1 MKLRYRIIIILYI
14 LSFTASVF
22 IFAAFMSGRSATV
35 EYTAYS
41 QGVYSGDKVFLA
53 VNVAGCGRIFR
64 MDVDG
69 DVRNIFSSTEADEE
83 RVELIDVNNEGVY
96 AVLSTI
102 QQTGT
107 DDDPESAV
115 FYRIVFMDHK
125 LNLLSETETFLLG
138 DDIISGFSAETGG
151 LYLTA
156 LAQDG
161 SYACV
166 YGISNGELKPVG
178 TLSGSQVIVENLR
191 KKQAPEGRFFS
202 QARYGEGDMDVRTDA
217 DAPFGMFRPDEN
229 VAYAVSHMRMSP
241 GQIFKLY
248 GNYILG
254 YIAALLIWFVILF
267 LLVKMFINRNR
278 MFYFVAIAEA
288 VLLVIVGL
296 GVYTVVS
303 RTSEA
308 RTSEHSRFAVISMLS
323 LADEAGITDYVDY
336 SAQGFY
342 ESAQY
347 QEIRHALTDFVKREG
362 NSDIFYDV
370 LIVRLHDSVTVA
382 SASGRNLQSLTSIF
396 GNSVDKISTSL
407 FRGNRFSYEDMVID
421 NQRSRAIAVAD
432 DDTVPDYAIVGIIN
446 DTSDTAD
453 VWVDNRGAIIVFIL
467 VFAFGSILIL
477 GIWYLLSR
485 DMLILESAL
494 SDTALGKELPDRP
507 AVLGR
512 DVKDMWDSMTE
523 ISKRVEELQYSKL
536 RILEAY
542 YRFAP
547 KNIEKFLQKDS
558 IIDVRNGD
566 HISLRGTIATINAK
580 PGSSRDVRGYDRI
593 IGNIGTFQK
602 NHGCMLIGKSPD
614 MSVLQM
620 FMQDYEKN
628 VTSFVTE
635 VFATHNQGNDG
646 LDISVSLFYDK
657 VAFGVAGTDEETTTY
672 ADAER
677 KKLISAANRIVT
689 GLKLGLV
696 ISEDVKERENVTGAL
711 RFIGYIGCGSRYGGI
726 KLYEVLDA
734 YPARVRAA
742 KLAVMNKFN
751 EALNSFYE
759 KDFYISRTL
768 FSDILKETP
777 DDDLVKWYVFESDR
791 YLNESVD
798 EETFRNLHV

>member
-1 MKLRYRIIIILYI
+1 MKLRNRIIIILYI
-14 LSFTASVF
+14 ISFTVSIFVFAS
-22 IFAAFMSGRSATV
+22 FMNGRSATV
-35 EYTAYS
+35 EYTAYT
-41 QGVYSGDKVFLA
+41 QGAYSGDKIFLA
-53 VNVAGCGRIFR
+53 ANVAGCGRIFR
-64 MDVDG
+64 MDADG
-69 DVRNIFSSTEADEE
+69 DVRAMFSSREADEE

-102 QQTGT
+102 QQADADDGT
-107 DDDPESAV
+107 ESSV
-115 FYRIVFMDHK
+115 FYRIIFMDHK
-125 LNLLSETETFLLG
+125 LRLLSETETFLLG
-138 DDIISGFSAETGG
+138 DEIISGFSAESGG
-151 LYLTA
+151 LYLTT
-156 LAQDG
+156 LAGDG
-161 SYACV
+161 SYASV
-166 YGISNGELKPVG
+166 YGINNSELKEPDSL
-178 TLSGSQVIVENLR
+178 TGSQVIVESLR
-191 KKQAPEGRFFS
+191 KKVAPEGRFFS
-202 QARYGEGDMDVRTDA
+202 QARYGNGEMLARTDA
-217 DAPFGMFRPDEN
+217 DAPFGYFRPDEN
-229 VAYAVSHMRMSP
+229 VAYAVNHMRLST
-241 GQIFKLY
+241 GQIFSLY
-248 GNYILG
+248 GNYILA
-254 YIAALLIWFVILF
+254 YIAILLIWFVILF
-267 LLVKMFINRNR
+267 LLVRMFINRNR

-288 VLLVIVGL
+288 VLLVIVGV
-296 GVYTVVS
+296 GVYTVTA

-308 RTSEHSRFAVISMLS
+308 RKSEHSRFAVISMLS

-336 SAQGFY
+336 SSQGFY
-342 ESAQY
+342 DSEQY
-347 QEIRHALTDFVKREG
+347 QSIRHALTDFVRREG

-396 GNSVDKISTSL
+396 GNAVDGISTSL
-407 FRGNRFSYEDMVID
+407 FKGNRFSYEDMVID

-446 DTSDTAD
+446 DTSDTAG
-453 VWVDNRGAIIVFIL
+453 VWVDNRGAIILFIL
-467 VFAFGSILIL
+467 SFAFGSVLIL

-507 AVLGR
+507 VVMGR

-566 HISLRGTIATINAK
+566 RISLRGTVATINMP
-580 PGSSRDVRGYDRI
+580 PGGIRDVRGYDRI
-593 IGNIGTFQK
+593 IGSIGAFQK
-602 NHGCMLIGKSPD
+602 THGCMLVGKAPD
-614 MSVLQM
+614 MSVIQM

-628 VTSFVTE
+628 VTSFLTE
-635 VFATHNQGNDG
+635 VFATYNHGNG
-646 LDISVSLFYDK
+646 GSLSASLFYDK
-657 VAFGVAGTDEETTTY
+657 CSFGVAGTEEETTTY

-689 GLKLGLV
+689 GLHLGLV
-696 ISEDVKERENVTGAL
+696 ISEDIKERECVTGAL

-734 YPARVRAA
+734 YPARVRSAR
-742 KLAVMNKFN
+742 LAVTDKFN
-751 EALNSFYE
+751 EALGSFYE